1 MASKNTLFYPII
13 KCFYHKLDLTPKLH
27 FLVVRYG
34 ALCLCFHGI
43 VDYLRGFVCVYEY
56 SVIDGALVASSMS
69 VWCTFNIQLYTV
81 Y

>member
-1 MASKNTLFYPII
+1 MFLSHIHDSIQLSNVSI
-13 KCFYHKLDLTPKLH
+13 LTPKLH

-43 VDYLRGFVCVYEY
+43 ADYLRGFVCVYEY